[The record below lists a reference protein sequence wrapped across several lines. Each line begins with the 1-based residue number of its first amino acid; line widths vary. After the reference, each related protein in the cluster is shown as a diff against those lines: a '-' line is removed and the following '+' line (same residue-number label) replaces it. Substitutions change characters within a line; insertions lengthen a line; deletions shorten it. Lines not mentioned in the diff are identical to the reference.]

1 METSAWFQL
10 SLWDWISLLVF
21 CASAV
26 AGILSGLVKTAF
38 ALASWVIAFLFASEL
53 GVYMAAWLTWPQDR
67 FVLMAISFFLLLLV
81 TRVIG
86 SITAS
91 ALRWAGLGLVD
102 RIAGFGLGL
111 ARAML
116 VLAIC
121 ALMAQR
127 LGLMQHESFDR
138 AHSRGLWIWLVQSA
152 EPYWTDMV
160 QGGLSMGS

>member
-1 METSAWFQL
+1 METSAWFQW
-10 SLWDWISLLVF
+10 SLWDWISLLVL

-38 ALASWVIAFLFASEL
+38 ALASWLIAFLFASEL
-53 GVYMAAWLTWPQDR
+53 GAKLAAWLTWPQDR
-67 FVLMAISFFLLLLV
+67 FVLMAIAFFLLLLI

-86 SITAS
+86 AMTAS

-102 RIAGFGLGL
+102 RIAGFALGL

-116 VLAIC
+116 VLAFC
-121 ALMAQR
+121 ALLAQR

-138 AHSRGLWIWLVQSA
+138 AHSRALWIWLVQAA
-152 EPYWTDMV
+152 EPYWADMV
-160 QGGLSMGS
+160 QGGLRVGS